1 MVEEAVVNEQVDTP
15 AAAAACDQ
23 VLRALRRRMVEVEA
37 WADGAVKDV
46 AQEAVREEVAR
57 IGRQRTELEW
67 RWA

>member
-23 VLRALRRRMVEVEA
+23 VLRALRRRMAEVEG
-37 WADGAVKDV
+37 WADGGIKDV
-46 AQEAVREEVAR
+46 AQGAVREEMAR
-57 IGRQRTELEW
+57 IGRQRIELEW